1 MWLAQKGCLPL
12 ILVILALIGV
22 QLPGTH
28 ATLTPPPACPT
39 AKITFTQA
47 DGCHNDDSFE
57 FCLPANDP
65 AALAAVQAIAPNVE
79 CIGSRG
85 RARCNIPDEVL
96 CLVNTKGMCVERH
109 GAMNDTGWQTV
120 CELASLP
127 LISKVVP
134 TFYE

>member
-22 QLPGTH
+22 QLPG
-28 ATLTPPPACPT
+28 LSPTPT
-39 AKITFTQA
+39 EKIQFTQA
-47 DGCHNDDSFE
+47 DGCNNDARFE
-57 FCLPANDP
+57 CCLPANAP
-65 AALAAVQAIAPNVE
+65 AALVAVQAIAPNVE

-109 GAMNDTGWQTV
+109 GAMNDAGWQTV
-120 CELASLP
+120 RDLANLP
-127 LISKVVP
+127 FISRIVP